1 MSNVLPLSCT
11 HLVKRPEL
19 YANQKVLQNI
29 FSNRPFRVSHSQNE
43 GYINTWFSQ
52 EGRTASFDAC
62 TRDPDYIYNM
72 ATQGPFDSGMV
83 FTAQVHGN

>member
-1 MSNVLPLSCT
+1 MPLSCT
-11 HLVKRPEL
+11 HLVKRPEV
-19 YANQKVLQNI
+19 YANQKVLQNL

-62 TRDPDYIYNM
+62 TWDPDYIHNM